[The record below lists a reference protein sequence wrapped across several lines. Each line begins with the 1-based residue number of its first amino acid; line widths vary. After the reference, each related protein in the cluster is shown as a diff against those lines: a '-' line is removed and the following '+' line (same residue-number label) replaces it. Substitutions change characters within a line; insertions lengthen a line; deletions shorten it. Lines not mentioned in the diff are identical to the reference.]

1 MCLIHLDGNSE
12 PLTLGCIHTGNIFK
26 KGGTW
31 RLAGFENTLL
41 GLKCRQY
48 HMFEEHKSNLDV
60 LMFGKVD
67 CSISCCSNS
76 LGIVNY
82 TINIHK

>member
-1 MCLIHLDGNSE
+1 MYLIHLDGNSE

-41 GLKCRQY
+41 DLKCRQY
-48 HMFEEHKSNLDV
+48 HMFEEHLDALEHKCNLDV
-60 LMFGKVD
+60 LMFGNY
-67 CSISCCSNS
+67 ITYFPLCC
-76 LGIVNY
+76 L
-82 TINIHK
+82 KF

>member
-1 MCLIHLDGNSE
+1 MYLIHLDGKSE

-41 GLKCRQY
+41 GLEFWQY
-48 HMFEEHKSNLDV
+48 DMFKKHEHNLDV
-60 LMFGKVD
+60 LMFGKVILICVFQCIGPYD
-67 CSISCCSNS
+67 
-76 LGIVNY
+76 LW
-82 TINIHK
+82 